1 MLIVAERINSSRKS
15 IAEAIKAR
23 DADFIRQEARNQTE
37 AGAHYIDVNAGSF
50 VGEEAEYLCWLVEV
64 VQEATEL
71 PLCLD
76 SPDPSAIAAALER
89 VKKGRTMVNS
99 ITLEKQ
105 RLGGMLPLVRSH
117 QTKIVALCQSD
128 EGMASTIEQ
137 KVAVARQMIDA
148 LTGEGVAK
156 DDIYIDPLI
165 YPIATDTQSAVAALG
180 AMREISQQIPEVHT
194 ICGLTNVS
202 YGLPVRRLINRTFL
216 VAAMANGLDSAIIDP
231 TDRELMAAL
240 RAADAILD
248 RDKFC
253 ANYITAYR
261 QGKLT

>member
-15 IAEAIKAR
+15 IAEAIKAK
-23 DADFIRQEARNQTE
+23 DADFIRKEARQQTE
-37 AGAHYIDVNAGSF
+37 AGANYIDVNAGSF
-50 VGEEAEYLCWLVEV
+50 VGEETDFLCWLVDV

-89 VKKGRTMVNS
+89 VKGPAMINS

-105 RLGGMLPLVRSH
+105 RLEGMLPLVRKH
-117 QTKIVALCQSD
+117 QAKIVALCQSD
-128 EGMASTIEQ
+128 EGMASTVEQ
-137 KVAVARQMIDA
+137 KVAVARQMIDI
-148 LTGEGVAK
+148 LTKEGMAK

-180 AMREISQQIPEVHT
+180 AMREISAGIPEVHT

-202 YGLPVRRLINRTFL
+202 YGLPVRRLVNRTFL
-216 VAAMANGLDSAIIDP
+216 VAAIASGLDSAIIDP
-231 TDRELMAAL
+231 TDKELMASL
-240 RAADAILD
+240 RAAEALLD

-253 ANYITAYR
+253 ANYITAFR
-261 QGKLT
+261 QGKLS